1 MTELERLEPNPFALT
16 ANEKGKCT
24 ASNMDAFS
32 GACTQEFRI
41 AFFFDGTNNNK
52 DRDTPRQAHS
62 NVARLFDIFEVTADQ
77 VRFYVP
83 GIGTPFQKEIGD
95 TGRGYDARAGLGS
108 GWGGEARINWAL
120 LKLTDAVYGRYLGD
134 DLSKAMGTDDLALV
148 KKISTDVNLPV
159 HTRASAGSD
168 EIDELNNAST
178 TGTLFGTLDMAALAP
193 NHDARRQELARRR
206 EFVAQKVKPLIDGR
220 KPTLTR
226 IRLYVFGF
234 SRGAAEARVFCSWL
248 EDALGKDMTLAG
260 VKVSV
265 DFLGIFDTVASVGFA
280 QSFMIASG
288 HGGWGGE
295 EFLRIPHYVERTVHL
310 ISSHEIRGSFPLDKA
325 ASKNCLELA
334 YPGVHTDVGG
344 AYQPGDQG
352 RGCRA
357 DGTPDDSTKMSQVTL
372 AKMYREAVAAGVPL
386 NPAASNLAQ
395 KFKDALRI
403 SPQLIKDY
411 NNYVDAVNPLIRKQG
426 GGTTGAAHVQYGLYL
441 RWRRLRLGT
450 GAQAFENQPFFKRAQ
465 KFSAQCAQ
473 DLAGAN
479 EELREEAKIMA
490 EKENSLIYSDSWMG
504 RVFQSIPGTVGKITW
519 VQQFVWGEKVKQW
532 KQVKPHWN
540 DTSPLDAR
548 IIKFFDDYVHDSRA
562 WFKPTGATNEQ
573 VWKQRQRERLE
584 ELKQKD
590 AKWKAQWAEINAASE
605 RDPVGTLKRYSPVD
619 EGGQGDMYPPV
630 LTGEDRADLDRYLK
644 DGSLPLE
651 KKGREFSSVWGYL
664 RWRTHFA
671 QEPTMKERAHEMWD
685 KASKF
690 PGKVAD
696 KVTEKAKDVA
706 HSAEEKAADAAQA
719 AGKVLEAGKDSV
731 IRGAK
736 DAVDRLTKG
745 GIPTL

>member
-1 MTELERLEPNPFALT
+1 MAELEQLDPNPFSLSVD
-16 ANEKGKCT
+16 EKGRCM
-24 ASNMDAFS
+24 ASNMDASS
-32 GACTQEFRI
+32 GQCTQEFRI
-41 AFFFDGTNNNK
+41 GFFFDGTNNNK
-52 DRDTPRQAHS
+52 DRDSPKRAHS
-62 NVARLFDIFEVTADQ
+62 NVARLFDIFEVTPEQ

-83 GIGTPFQKEIGD
+83 GIGTPFQREIGD

-120 LKLTDAVYGRYLGD
+120 LKITDALYRYYYIR
-134 DLSKAMGTDDLALV
+134 DLSADMGTDDLKLI

-159 HTRASAGSD
+159 HLRASAGSD
-168 EIDELNNAST
+168 EVDELNNA
-178 TGTLFGTLDMAALAP
+178 GTFGTLAGTLDTATLAP
-193 NHDARRQELARRR
+193 NHQARRQELARRR
-206 EFVAQKVKPLIDGR
+206 EFVEQKLKPLIDGR
-220 KPTLTR
+220 KPTLTK

-288 HGGWGGE
+288 HGGWGNE
-295 EFLRIPHYVERTVHL
+295 EFLRIPGYVERTVHL

-325 ASKNCLELA
+325 ESKNCLELA

-386 NPAASNLAQ
+386 NPAAANLAQ
-395 KFKDALRI
+395 KFKDALTI

-411 NNYVDAVNPLIRKQG
+411 NDYVDAVNPLIRKHG
-426 GGTTGAAHVQYGLYL
+426 GGTTGAARVQYGLYL
-441 RWRRLRLGT
+441 RWRRLRLNA

-490 EKENSLIYSDSWMG
+490 EMENSPVYSDGWMG
-504 RVFQSIPGTVGKITW
+504 KVFRNVPGPGGVVAEI
-519 VQQFVWGEKVKQW
+519 QQFVWGEKVKQW
-532 KQVKPHWN
+532 REVKSYWN

-548 IIKFFDDYVHDSRA
+548 IVKFFDDYVHDSRA
-562 WFKPTGATNEQ
+562 WFKPTGATNEE
-573 VWKQRQRERLE
+573 VWKRRQRERLE
-584 ELKQKD
+584 DLKRKD
-590 AKWKAQWAEINAASE
+590 AEWKAQWAEINAASA
-605 RDPVGTLKRYSPVD
+605 RDPVGVRKRFAPVD
-619 EGGQGDMYPPV
+619 EGGQGDIYPPLLV
-630 LTGEDRADLDRYLK
+630 GQDRTDLDRYLK

-651 KKGREFSSVWGYL
+651 KTGREFSSVWGYL

-671 QEPTMKERAHEMWD
+671 PTLTMSERAQAAWN
-685 KASKF
+685 KASKI

-696 KVTEKAKDVA
+696 KITDKAKDVA
-706 HSAEEKAADAAQA
+706 HSAEEKAAEA
-719 AGKVLEAGKDSV
+719 AGKILEAGKESL
-731 IRGAK
+731 IRSAK
-736 DAVDRLTKG
+736 DTLDRFTGG
-745 GIPTL
+745 GIPRL